1 MPMKSHFLAAISFAL
16 LALTACESAPK
27 SADVKIETDLGNIY
41 IDLYDQTPKHKE
53 NFLKLA
59 GEGFYDGTTFHR
71 VIKEFMIQGGDPN
84 TKEGGTG
91 MAGEGGPGWTLQ
103 REIVPGLFHK
113 RGALAAARM
122 PDGMNPQ
129 WESAGS
135 QFYIVQGKKYSDDE
149 LDQVQAQMGPMVDGY
164 AKARFEE
171 QPENQWIRTVDFAA
185 LQASNPDSFAILD
198 AKVNGTYSKFRAD
211 WPTFDLTKEQREV
224 YKEQGGTP
232 ELDAMYTVFGEV
244 VQGMDVVDKI
254 ANLQNGSSETPK
266 EASTGQDGC
275 AQVSLCG
282 QCYSKRADRYCPPFL
297 L

>member
-1 MPMKSHFLAAISFAL
+1 MKSHFLAAISFAL

-149 LDQVQAQMGPMVDGY
+149 LDQVQVQMGPMVDGY

-266 EASTGQDGC
+266 ESIRIKM
-275 AQVSLCG
+275 VVL
-282 QCYSKRADRYCPPFL
+282 K
-297 L
+297 